1 MRIFVDMDDLQ
12 ASTRTSSRPMN
23 RTATATATASVPVP
37 KTCAEASEL
46 RELLETHLRAMQAL
60 LEEHQRTMDRSLRAL
75 GGSRA
80 ELRTQLLPELRAL
93 ADHRAPWVRALAET
107 RALLFVALREVV
119 VSGSVDGGEGELDA
133 DADAGATIQMPTQVA
148 ELIGLIGL
156 S

>member
-1 MRIFVDMDDLQ
+1 MRIFVDMDNLQ
-12 ASTRTSSRPMN
+12 ASTQTSSRPTN
-23 RTATATATASVPVP
+23 RTATVTATVPVP

-119 VSGSVDGGEGELDA
+119 VSGSVEGEGELDA
-133 DADAGATIQMPTQVA
+133 DADAGATIQIPTQVA
-148 ELIGLIGL
+148 ELVGLIGP